1 MTTTRASSAKVIFV
15 LTCVMLSQNFG
26 TVRCSTDNNIY
37 DVLRLIYRLC
47 ASEHDDMQVGV
58 KCLDH
63 YMGGNGGEMAD
74 SAKRCMQLR
83 EGDSPDPV
91 SEMCSRYTDISEWQ
105 AKNKLPPPS
114 LTGVISLSGLTKM
127 MCVMGDL
134 KVPIHTWQ
142 TAFSKCFP
150 RHQDWLASRKALWFI
165 TRYLLSK
172 S

>member
-1 MTTTRASSAKVIFV
+1 MTTTKASSAKVIFV
-15 LTCVMLSQNFG
+15 LTCVILSQNFG
-26 TVRCSTDNNIY
+26 TVRCSKDNNIY

-47 ASEHDDMQVGV
+47 ASEPDEMQVGV

-114 LTGVISLSGLTKM
+114 LTGV
-127 MCVMGDL
+127 
-134 KVPIHTWQ
+134 
-142 TAFSKCFP
+142 
-150 RHQDWLASRKALWFI
+150 
-165 TRYLLSK
+165 
-172 S
+172 

>member
-1 MTTTRASSAKVIFV
+1 MTSRLFSMGISTIQ
-15 LTCVMLSQNFG
+15 LNFG

-114 LTGVISLSGLTKM
+114 LTGSRLV
-127 MCVMGDL
+127 VVFA
-134 KVPIHTWQ
+134 VPLFRHTN
-142 TAFSKCFP
+142 
-150 RHQDWLASRKALWFI
+150 
-165 TRYLLSK
+165 LLLERVS
-172 S
+172 SYTPDRS